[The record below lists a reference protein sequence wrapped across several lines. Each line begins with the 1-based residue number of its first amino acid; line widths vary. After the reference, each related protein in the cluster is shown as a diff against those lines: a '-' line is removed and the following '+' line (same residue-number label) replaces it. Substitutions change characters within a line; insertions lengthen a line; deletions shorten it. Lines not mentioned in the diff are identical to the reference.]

1 METNLFQ
8 YNLHLKKG
16 MRLKM
21 KILKRNQL
29 IILVVSLMLVTA
41 GYLNFTS
48 TNYDENNVGTIAELG
63 DATLVSSNKIDS
75 ENKVENIVENVSNEM
90 VENKENAIVENDD
103 TIQTNQ
109 EDTYF
114 TTSKLDRENI
124 YSQML
129 ETYQEIYNNTN
140 SSSEQKNE
148 AIKEITKINERRN
161 AIMIAENLV
170 IAKGFEDIVIFA
182 NENSVSVIIK
192 AQSLEPEQI
201 AQIQNIVS
209 RELEVGA
216 EIINISTK

>member
-1 METNLFQ
+1 
-8 YNLHLKKG
+8 
-16 MRLKM
+16 M

-29 IILVVSLMLVTA
+29 VILVISLMLVTA

-48 TNYDENNVGTIAELG
+48 TNNNEANKDIVAELG
-63 DATLVSSNKIDS
+63 DATLVSSNNIEKED
-75 ENKVENIVENVSNEM
+75 ENIVENKEEDYEKEEDIATQETDNINEQ
-90 VENKENAIVENDD
+90 EEGEKIVE
-103 TIQTNQ
+103 TVQ

-114 TTSKLDRENI
+114 TTSKLERENI

-140 SSSEQKNE
+140 SSSEQKE
-148 AIKEITKINERRN
+148 AAIQEIAKINKTRN

-182 NENSVSVIIK
+182 NSNSVSVIIK
-192 AQSLEPEQI
+192 AEKLEPEQI

>member
-1 METNLFQ
+1 
-8 YNLHLKKG
+8 
-16 MRLKM
+16 M

-29 IILVVSLMLVTA
+29 VILVISLMLVTA

-48 TNYDENNVGTIAELG
+48 TNNNEANKDIVAELG
-63 DATLVSSNKIDS
+63 DATLVSSNNIEK
-75 ENKVENIVENVSNEM
+75 EEENIVENKEEDYEKEEEKEEEDIATQETDNINEQ
-90 VENKENAIVENDD
+90 EEGEKIVE
-103 TIQTNQ
+103 TVQ

-114 TTSKLDRENI
+114 TTSKLERENI

-140 SSSEQKNE
+140 SSSEQKE
-148 AIKEITKINERRN
+148 VAIQEIAKINKTRN

-182 NENSVSVIIK
+182 NSNSVSVIIK
-192 AQSLEPEQI
+192 AEKLEPEQI

>member
-1 METNLFQ
+1 
-8 YNLHLKKG
+8 
-16 MRLKM
+16 M

-29 IILVVSLMLVTA
+29 VILVISLMLVTA

-48 TNYDENNVGTIAELG
+48 TNNNEANKDIVAELG
-63 DATLVSSNKIDS
+63 DATLVSSNNIEK
-75 ENKVENIVENVSNEM
+75 EEENIVENKEEDYEKEEEKEEEDIATQETDNINEQ
-90 VENKENAIVENDD
+90 EEGEKIVE
-103 TIQTNQ
+103 TVQ

-114 TTSKLDRENI
+114 TTSKLERENI

-140 SSSEQKNE
+140 SSSEQKE
-148 AIKEITKINERRN
+148 AAIQEIAKINKTRN

-182 NENSVSVIIK
+182 NSNSASVIIK
-192 AQSLEPEQI
+192 AEKLEPEQI